1 MKKSLLVFVAYMIVV
16 GLAEQKTWAED
27 ATALYKK
34 GNEYYKRYDA
44 NVEATKK
51 ELDNALEYLNKAI
64 SINPNYG
71 QAYFIRGHVY
81 FGKKMYNRAI
91 KDYTKA
97 LSIDFVAE
105 VLSSAEETK
114 SYVYLSRGITYILN
128 GQKEKGNSDLLI
140 ACGMGND
147 AACKLS
153 ALRAK

>member
-1 MKKSLLVFVAYMIVV
+1 MV
-16 GLAEQKTWAED
+16 GLAAQKTWTED
-27 ATALYKK
+27 AAALYKK

-51 ELDNALEYLNKAI
+51 ELDNALKYLNRAI
-64 SINPNYG
+64 SINPKYG
-71 QAYFIRGHVY
+71 QAYFVRGHVY
-81 FGKKMYNRAI
+81 VGKQMYNRAI

-105 VLSSAEETK
+105 ASSSAEETK
-114 SYVYLSRGITYILN
+114 SYVYLSRGMAYILN
-128 GQKEKGNSDLLI
+128 GQKEKGNSDFLI

>member
-1 MKKSLLVFVAYMIVV
+1 MKKSLLVFGAFIIVV
-16 GLAEQKTWAED
+16 GLAAQKTWAED
-27 ATALYKK
+27 AAALYKK

-51 ELDNALEYLNKAI
+51 ELDNAIEYLNRAI

-71 QAYFIRGHVY
+71 QAYFTRGHVY
-81 FGKKMYNRAI
+81 VGKKMYNRAI

-105 VLSSAEETK
+105 ALSSAEETK
-114 SYVYLSRGITYILN
+114 SYIYFSRGMIYILN
-128 GQKEKGNSDLLI
+128 GQKGKGDSDLLI